1 MHNLIKVII
10 CVLFNDTLSTTKK
23 DKTVITETEF
33 GRIVVEVIMAWHS
46 CEVMEEIL
54 QDPQSC

>member
-1 MHNLIKVII
+1 VII